1 MLQPGQGF
9 FLQSCKLDIPCVEG
23 FDDLHCPATGLYQ
36 RIVQVLQRVPD
47 LCRMPLGLQH
57 FRLQAVRLVAGGVVQ
72 VLPAGLG
79 VGVDDHEKQDDGP
92 EPAEHHVQEGEA
104 ECVKRPAFHVRKPG

>member
-1 MLQPGQGF
+1 MTCTVRPRVCTSVSSRSCSV
-9 FLQSCKLDIPCVEG
+9 FL
-23 FDDLHCPATGLYQ
+23 
-36 RIVQVLQRVPD
+36 D

-57 FRLQAVRLVAGGVVQ
+57 FRLQAVRLVAACVMQ

-92 EPAEHHVQEGEA
+92 EPAEHHVQEREA